1 MKKKKHPPKTGK
13 KRPEEQPLV
22 SLEGRN
28 VVLEAL
34 GAGREIEEV
43 FLDGGAEAAGK
54 VRSIMELARKRGVTL
69 TALDRRELDAR
80 SQTGSHQGVIA
91 LARPRED
98 TSLKTLLETVD
109 NTTDPVILV
118 LGEVLYEQNLGA
130 ILRTCDGA
138 GARGVVVPPR
148 RSAPLSSVA
157 SRVSMGASEYIPVI
171 RESPTSA
178 LAQLS
183 RAGFHII
190 GVEADGECSHF
201 EADLTGPAALVFGGE
216 DKGLSETLRGKCDR
230 VVSIP
235 LLGRITSLN
244 ISVAV
249 AVVLYEKVRQQHVAA
264 SD

>member
-1 MKKKKHPPKTGK
+1 
-13 KRPEEQPLV
+13 
-22 SLEGRN
+22 

-34 GAGREIEEV
+34 GSDREIEEV
-43 FLDGGAEAAGK
+43 FLDGSAEATGK
-54 VRSIMELARKRGVTL
+54 VRSIMELARKRGIPL

-80 SQTGSHQGVIA
+80 SRTGSHQGVIA

-98 TSLKTLLETVD
+98 TSLKTLLETID
-109 NTTDPVILV
+109 NTTDPAVLV

-190 GVEADGECSHF
+190 GVETGGECSHF
-201 EADLTGPAALVFGGE
+201 EADLTGPAALVYGGE
-216 DKGLSETLRGKCDR
+216 DKGLSETLRSKCDR

-235 LLGRITSLN
+235 LLGRISSLN

-249 AVVLYEKVRQQHVAA
+249 AVVLYEKVRQQHVA
-264 SD
+264 SG